1 MAALFACTKC
11 HKRHPFEELS
21 SSEQLCKDCRNHY
34 PVVKC
39 TYCRGEFQQ
48 EEKGSINSICKKCT
62 QNVKLYGKPTVCEY
76 CNILA
81 AFIGFK
87 CQRCTNAER
96 KWGPPSTCEQ
106 CKQKCAFDR
115 NDGSRKKVDG
125 KLLCWLCTLAYKRVL
140 AKARIREE
148 EARKSLPSTQQKSLE
163 EKVDKNDKFDSI
175 MNIKSEDSKYD
186 NIGSVSSRH
195 SNGSQGDQEK
205 LEFPEEGSDL
215 PNSSSAGGHSHS
227 HRHKHHKHHRDHHRR
242 SHGRHK
248 HHHKHKSSEPN
259 TPSDTPPNKVSRMD
273 SKNNANGLTPTKS
286 SGLGSSM
293 SLSLLNASALDKPV
307 EDPHSSEHLI
317 ALQQLQEQ
325 LDSSKK
331 QLQLKDQQLLE
342 RDKKITELKA
352 QLYEMEKEYRIKQQT
367 QLKQHTESLDALQTK
382 NRDLMKQLASVKTKG
397 KSKGSTASPSLG
409 T

>member
-48 EEKGSINSICKKCT
+48 EEKGSINSICKKCA

-76 CNILA
+76 CNIVA
-81 AFIGFK
+81 AFIGNR

-140 AKARIREE
+140 AKARLREE
-148 EARKSLPSTQQKSLE
+148 EARKSMGSTQQKPVE
-163 EKVDKNDKFDSI
+163 EKVDKIDKFDSI
-175 MNIKSEDSKYD
+175 MNIKPEDSKYE
-186 NIGSVSSRH
+186 NVGSVSSRH

-205 LEFPEEGSDL
+205 SDFPEEGVDL
-215 PNSSSAGGHSHS
+215 PNSSSGGSHSHS

-242 SHGRHK
+242 SHSRHK

-259 TPSDTPPNKVSRMD
+259 TPSDTPPNKVSRLD

-286 SGLGSSM
+286 SGLSSM
-293 SLSLLNASALDKPV
+293 SLSILNTSAMEKTV

-325 LDSSKK
+325 LDAAKK
-331 QLQLKDQQLLE
+331 QIQNRDQQLLE
-342 RDKKITELKA
+342 KDKKITELKA
-352 QLYEMEKEYRIKQQT
+352 QSYEMEKEYRIKQQT
-367 QLKQHTESLDALQTK
+367 MQKQHTESLEALQTK
-382 NRDLMKQLASVKTKG
+382 NRELMKQLASVKTKG
-397 KSKGSTASPSLG
+397 KSRSSTASPNVV

>member
-1 MAALFACTKC
+1 MYWTFLLYEITEKSIFLQSPE
-11 HKRHPFEELS
+11 RL
-21 SSEQLCKDCRNHY
+21 L
-34 PVVKC
+34 
-39 TYCRGEFQQ
+39 
-48 EEKGSINSICKKCT
+48 KGSINSICKKCA

-76 CNILA
+76 CNIVA
-81 AFIGFK
+81 AFIGNK

-96 KWGPPSTCEQ
+96 KWGAPSTCEQ

-140 AKARIREE
+140 AKARLREE
-148 EARKSLPSTQQKSLE
+148 ESRKSLGSTQQKPLE

-175 MNIKSEDSKYD
+175 MNSKTEDSKFD
-186 NIGSVSSRH
+186 NVGSVSSRH
-195 SNGSQGDQEK
+195 SNGSQGDQDK
-205 LEFPEEGSDL
+205 SDFPEESSDL
-215 PNSSSAGGHSHS
+215 QNSSSGNHGHS

-242 SHGRHK
+242 SHSRHK

-259 TPSDTPPNKVSRMD
+259 TPEDTPPSKVSRLD

-293 SLSLLNASALDKPV
+293 SLSLLNTSAMEKTM

-325 LDSSKK
+325 LDAAKK
-331 QLQLKDQQLLE
+331 QLQTKDQHLLE
-342 RDKKITELKA
+342 KDKKITELKA
-352 QLYEMEKEYRIKQQT
+352 QLYELEKEYRIKQQT
-367 QLKQHTESLDALQTK
+367 LQKQHTESLEALQTK
-382 NRDLMKQLASVKTKG
+382 NRDLMKQLASVKTKI
-397 KSKGSTASPSLG
+397 KSKGSTASPSLVS
-409 T
+409 